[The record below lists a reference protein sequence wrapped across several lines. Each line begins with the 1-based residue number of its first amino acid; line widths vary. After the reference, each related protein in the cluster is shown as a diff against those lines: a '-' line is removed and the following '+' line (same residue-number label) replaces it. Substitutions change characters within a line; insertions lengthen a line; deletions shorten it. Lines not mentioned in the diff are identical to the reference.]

1 MSEKLNQLYAK
12 ENNGDYE
19 QDFMRMYLGGL
30 VQYLL
35 ECHSEEIY
43 SLQYRTQ
50 EQNIDEPLKRLLQNV
65 ILNEYKSYPGADYHI
80 ENVFIQNELEANKE
94 LKELVK
100 GLLHERTKAYEKAEV
115 AYTNPDLTLKIVSNR
130 NESDVFYDT
139 IELKSTSKS
148 GKGDIV
154 GSCINQVYPNEWLIF
169 VYHHKDSKEGNITF
183 GRYGEAVVTCRVDYR
198 VRPIVSFQSL
208 KDNEDGEHKKL
219 SIEGCISVKEDWRN
233 TVSENA
239 FNNLTN
245 DKANSQYDQANRG
258 LVLQVFNE
266 YEKMSDEEKIQ
277 FRNKLTELF
286 NR

>member
-19 QDFMRMYLGGL
+19 QDFMRTYLNGL
-30 VQYLL
+30 VHYLL

-50 EQNIDEPLKRLLQNV
+50 EQNIDEPLKRLLQNI
-65 ILNEYKSYPGADYHI
+65 ILKEYKSYPDAGYHI
-80 ENVFIQNELEANKE
+80 ENVFIQNELDANKE
-94 LKELVK
+94 LKKLVK
-100 GLLHERTKAYEKAEV
+100 ELLYERTKAYEKAGV
-115 AYTNPDLTLKIVSNR
+115 TYTNPDLTLKIVSNN
-130 NESDVFYDT
+130 NENDVFYDT
-139 IELKSTSKS
+139 IELKSTSKD
-148 GKGDIV
+148 GRGDIV
-154 GSCINQVYPNEWLIF
+154 GSCLNQIYPNEWLIF
-169 VYHHKDSKEGNITF
+169 VYHQKDGKEGNITF
-183 GRYGEAVVTCRVDYR
+183 GRYGEAVINCRVDYR
-198 VRPIVSFQSL
+198 IRPVVAFQSL
-208 KDNEDGEHKKL
+208 KDNEDGKHKKL
-219 SIEGCISVKEDWRN
+219 SIKECVAVKENWRN
-233 TVSENA
+233 TVSEKA

-258 LVLQVFNE
+258 LVLQALNE